1 MDHSLPPAPPAGEA
15 GVPRCPEC
23 GSGDL
28 FLIEIARQDGDVWRG
43 AYCAGEYNRER
54 RRVVRRS
61 CGYAGES
68 RRADEALPA
77 DPGLLQSAG

>member
-1 MDHSLPPAPPAGEA
+1 MSRSLPPALPARDA
-15 GVPRCPEC
+15 GAMRCPEC

-28 FLIEIARQDGDVWRG
+28 FLIEVARKDGNIWHG

-61 CGYAGES
+61 CGYAGEC
-68 RRADEALPA
+68 RRTDEALPA
-77 DPGLLQSAG
+77 DALILQPTA